1 MRISKPS
8 PKTLLRRRAS
18 EKTGY
23 HDALHI
29 LHFAYS
35 DKGTAADRALA
46 IQGAAMIEHALEA
59 RITEK
64 LSPKLD
70 SDDLD
75 ALFGISANGPIST
88 LGARILI
95 AHALGIFGDSNPE
108 RPQKHYGNPYAFG
121 HSASALDFDAPE
133 FQPLRPNLHTI
144 SSAPRGPPE
153 TARVVFT

>member
-1 MRISKPS
+1 MTILKPS

-35 DKGTAADRALA
+35 DEGTAADRALA

-59 RITEK
+59 RVTEK
-64 LSPKLD
+64 LSPKLEW
-70 SDDLD
+70 DDLD

-95 AHALGIFGDSNPE
+95 APHL
-108 RPQKHYGNPYAFG
+108 AFSAIKPG
-121 HSASALDFDAPE
+121 KTSKTLRKSVTHSLTQRSRWTSMLQNCSRFA
-133 FQPLRPNLHTI
+133 
-144 SSAPRGPPE
+144 
-153 TARVVFT
+153 